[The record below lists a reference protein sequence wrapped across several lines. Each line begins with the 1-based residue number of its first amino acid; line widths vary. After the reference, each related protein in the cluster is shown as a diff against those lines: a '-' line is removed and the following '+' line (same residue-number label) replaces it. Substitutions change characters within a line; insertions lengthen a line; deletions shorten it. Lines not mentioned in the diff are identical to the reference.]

1 MKWVQ
6 HCGNSNLFFY
16 SSTYCSFCSHIQS
29 DYHCVYTVA
38 SMWSRSELWQND
50 RLVSYKLLT
59 GPFIQL
65 LWATFN
71 VQLRFDSD
79 LNYFFKFSSWT
90 EMEVTVGWLMVFVC
104 AWVCVCVFSFFP
116 QCIMA
121 KERFINWC
129 RFCVFPQLD
138 LVPLYASQQTSRSCF
153 LVCLTLP
160 LSGLR
165 GLSLWH
171 HIYNSVISR

>member
-104 AWVCVCVFSFFP
+104 AWVCVCVFFP
-116 QCIMA
+116 SSHSASWLKKGFYQLMSVL
-121 KERFINWC
+121 
-129 RFCVFPQLD
+129 CVPSVGFGASLCFSTDLKILFSCLSHSPPVRLTRSLFVTSHIQLC
-138 LVPLYASQQTSRSCF
+138 Y
-153 LVCLTLP
+153 
-160 LSGLR
+160 
-165 GLSLWH
+165 
-171 HIYNSVISR
+171 